1 VARWKYSPTPSL
13 DHRVGASKS
22 GLSGSAI
29 GQSSRGPLNGNV
41 GWAGALDNPVNLS
54 GNGTGH
60 CQQISAE
67 AYQAPGHGSLL

>member
-1 VARWKYSPTPSL
+1 
-13 DHRVGASKS
+13 
-22 GLSGSAI
+22 LSGSAI